1 MKRANKLFVN
11 ADFVLWEKPRS
22 QLGIDLRTTESI
34 GAGCVGVGLFIFE
47 PSGKI
52 QHLT

>member
-11 ADFVLWEKPRS
+11 ADFELWEKPRS
-22 QLGIDLRTTESI
+22 HFGIDLRTTESI
-34 GAGCVGVGLFIFE
+34 GTGCVGVGLFIFE

-52 QHLT
+52 HHLT